1 MCGYGELFSF
11 WTADSWTVAVEMCPS
26 ITSQEGCSY
35 CCAQLPVGSGVVGG
49 IVGDHGADGDGVD
62 GVRLLLEHT
71 AAQRGQHPQQVLH
84 AAPGSVDI
92 IYIYV
97 DCRYIY
103 IQ

>member
-1 MCGYGELFSF
+1 M
-11 WTADSWTVAVEMCPS
+11 DSGSRNVPKHHKLGRL
-26 ITSQEGCSY
+26 QLL
-35 CCAQLPVGSGVVGG
+35 LPVGSGVVGG